1 MTDAQKSTVLTLRSK
16 GMSFSMIAETV
27 GLSVNTIKSFCS
39 RHKGQFCLCCGEPI
53 TQPPR
58 VRQKKFCS
66 DKCRMKWWNAHI
78 KDVNRK
84 AMYDFIC
91 SNCGKPWTIVNK
103 VDRRREKNQKSSSN

>member
-16 GMSFSMIAETV
+16 GMSFSKIAETV

-84 AMYDFIC
+84 C
-91 SNCGKPWTIVNK
+91 SYRT
-103 VDRRREKNQKSSSN
+103 